1 MVHFMPF
8 LSSTKEALKKV
19 SIRLPRS
26 RYVIHSTENLR
37 AGRALGRFGRRWR
50 RSGRATDGSVLRG
63 AQELPPYQVPVRQRA
78 RHEHAMRI
86 LGQASIPRLGKAEAP
101 LAAGRSRSIPAG
113 FQGPAQ
119 RRPSRVGLPPPASG
133 RCWRR
138 RCSGVPARDRARQRR
153 SRRRAGGGASD
164 CAKQTALTI
173 AAERANE
180 RHR

>member
-8 LSSTKEALKKV
+8 LSSIKEALKRV

-37 AGRALGRFGRRWR
+37 AGRALGRCGRRWR

-138 RCSGVPARDRARQRR
+138 RCSGSCSGSRSPAPFTSSGRGR
-153 SRRRAGGGASD
+153 ASD